1 MDWKNPTPTVDTV
14 VVRRGA
20 RTEVLLIERLNP
32 PHGWALPGG
41 FVDEG
46 ERVEHAAVR
55 EVQEET
61 GLSPTLRALLYVY
74 SDPARDPRKHTMS
87 VVFVG
92 DVPASSQATAADDA
106 RSVRWVDVE
115 TLKASLATD
124 APSLDG
130 RRFAFDHADILRDWL
145 RLELEQVRPMF
156 VPR

>member
-14 VVRRGA
+14 VVRRGPQ
-20 RTEVLLIERLNP
+20 TEVLLIERLNP

-61 GLSPTLRALLYVY
+61 GLSPTLQTLLYVY

-92 DVPASSQATAADDA
+92 EVPASSEAAAADDA
-106 RSVRWVDVE
+106 RSVQWVDVE
-115 TLKASLATD
+115 ALASSLAAE

-145 RLELEQVRPMF
+145 RLERDNIRPMF
-156 VPR
+156 VPQ

>member
-14 VVRRGA
+14 VVRR
-20 RTEVLLIERLNP
+20 TPKLEVLLIERLNP
-32 PHGWALPGG
+32 PYGWALPGG

-74 SDPARDPRKHTMS
+74 SDPSRDPRKHTMS

-92 DVPASSQATAADDA
+92 EVEPSSEATAADDA
-106 RSVRWVDVE
+106 RSVRWVDLE
-115 TLKASLATD
+115 TLASSLASD
-124 APSLDG
+124 VPSLDG

-145 RLELEQVRPMF
+145 RLERENIRPMF